1 MITWFQHYRRI
12 RPFPLRDIYLLA
24 LGTWLGGM
32 VLLGTVAAPAI
43 FQTLQT
49 SQGPGGNVLA
59 GAVFGNVL
67 DRFHYIAYA
76 CGTLMIVSLIGM
88 VLDGSK
94 PIAFAL
100 RSVIVIG
107 MLALALYSG
116 LVVSNRITQL
126 QSEIGKN
133 TSPSTLASPDS
144 LRIQFDQLH
153 QLSTRLM
160 VVNMVGALVLL
171 CWETRK

>member
-12 RPFPLRDIYLLA
+12 RPFTLRYIYLLA

-116 LVVSNRITQL
+116 LIVSNRITQL

-133 TSPSTLASPDS
+133 ISPSTLASTDNR
-144 LRIQFDQLH
+144 RIQFDQLH

>member
-1 MITWFQHYRRI
+1 MITWFRHYQRM
-12 RPFPLRDIYLLA
+12 RPFTLRYMYLLA

-32 VLLGTVAAPAI
+32 VLLGAVAAPAI
-43 FQTLQT
+43 FQTLQI
-49 SQGPGGNVLA
+49 SQGPSGNVLA

-76 CGTLMIVSLIGM
+76 CGSLMIVSLIGM
-88 VLDGSK
+88 ALDGSRS
-94 PIAFAL
+94 IAFTL

-116 LVVSNRITQL
+116 IIVSNRITQL
-126 QSEIGKN
+126 QTEIGKN
-133 TSPSTLASPDS
+133 TSASTLAFTDNR
-144 LRIQFDQLH
+144 RIQFDRLH

-160 VVNMVGALVLL
+160 VINIIGALVLL
-171 CWETRK
+171 CWEARE